1 VLSPGVQVRSFSEV
15 DGSILMHGVDVG
27 RRAVVRNAIVDKNV
41 RIPPGGQIG
50 VDEAADRARGFVVED
65 GLTVLGKDQ
74 PFPA

>member
-1 VLSPGVQVRSFSEV
+1 
-15 DGSILMHGVDVG
+15 
-27 RRAVVRNAIVDKNV
+27 
-41 RIPPGGQIG
+41 